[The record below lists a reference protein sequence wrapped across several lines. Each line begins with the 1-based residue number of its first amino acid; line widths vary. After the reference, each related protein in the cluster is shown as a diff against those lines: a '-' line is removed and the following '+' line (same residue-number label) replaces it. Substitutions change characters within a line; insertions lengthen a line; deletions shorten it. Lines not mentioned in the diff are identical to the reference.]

1 MLNNDFEVTKMK
13 GSIQLLTETID
24 NAFEQLN
31 STHHIANLFN
41 HLPVRHRNV
50 ISKPQRHSEADLSAT
65 YSAMELALQVAD
77 HDHKEVLRR
86 YNQSKK
92 LRAIEE
98 RAAA

>member
-1 MLNNDFEVTKMK
+1 MLNNDVEVITMK
-13 GSIQLLTETID
+13 GSIQLLTESID
-24 NAFEQLN
+24 KAFQQLN

-41 HLPVRHRNV
+41 YSPVHGPNV
-50 ISKPQRHSEADLSAT
+50 ISKPQRYSEADLSAS

-77 HDHKEVLRR
+77 RDHKEVLRR

-98 RAAA
+98 QAAA